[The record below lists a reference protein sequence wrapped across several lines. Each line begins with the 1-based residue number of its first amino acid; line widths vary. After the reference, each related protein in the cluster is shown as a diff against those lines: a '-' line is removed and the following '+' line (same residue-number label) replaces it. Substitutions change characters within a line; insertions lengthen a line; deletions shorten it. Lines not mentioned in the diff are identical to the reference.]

1 MPITMILSLLTGK
14 AKKPLLI
21 ALAIAVVLVGLMT
34 GYFYVKQQGYEN
46 GYAVAEQQFLK
57 EKDQAVAAAIKVLKQ
72 KNQSNQQIAEA
83 YWKNELAKKPKIQT
97 IEKRIIEYVQAQD
110 PNDTRCQL
118 DDNELFILQDLV
130 AIANAT
136 TPKTEH

>member
-21 ALAIAVVLVGLMT
+21 ALVIALVLLVLT
-34 GYFYVKQQGYEN
+34 SGYFYVKQQGYEH
-46 GYAVAEQQFLK
+46 GYTVAEHLFLK
-57 EKDQAVAAAIKVLKQ
+57 EKDQAVAAAIKAVKQ
-72 KNQSNQQIAEA
+72 KNQSNQKIAET
-83 YWKNELAKKPKIQT
+83 YWKNELAKQPKIQT

-110 PNDTRCQL
+110 PDDTHCQL

-130 AIANAT
+130 SIANAT
-136 TPKTEH
+136 TPETKH

>member
-21 ALAIAVVLVGLMT
+21 ALMIALVLLVLT
-34 GYFYVKQQGYEN
+34 SGYFYVKQQGYEN
-46 GYAVAEQQFLK
+46 GYAVAESQFLK
-57 EKDQAVAAAIKVLKQ
+57 EKDQAVAAAINAVKQ
-72 KNQSNQQIAEA
+72 KNQSNQAIAA
-83 YWKNELAKKPKIQT
+83 NYWKSELAKQPKIQT
-97 IEKRIIEYVQAQD
+97 IEKRIIEYVQTQD
-110 PNDTRCQL
+110 LDDTDCQL
-118 DDNELFILQDLV
+118 NDNELFILQDLV

>member
-21 ALAIAVVLVGLMT
+21 ALMIALVLLVLT
-34 GYFYVKQQGYEN
+34 SGYFYVKQQGYEN

-57 EKDQAVAAAIKVLKQ
+57 EKYQAVAAAINAVKQ
-72 KNQSNQQIAEA
+72 KNQSNRQIAAE
-83 YWKNELAKKPKIQT
+83 YWKSELAKQPKIQT
-97 IEKRIIEYVQAQD
+97 IEKRIIEYVQAQG
-110 PNDTRCQL
+110 PHDTNCQL

-130 AIANAT
+130 AIANEN
-136 TPKTEH
+136 TPQTDN

>member
-21 ALAIAVVLVGLMT
+21 ALMIALVLLVLT
-34 GYFYVKQQGYEN
+34 SGYFYVKQQGYEN

-57 EKDQAVAAAIKVLKQ
+57 EKDQAVAAAIKALKQ
-72 KNQSNQQIAEA
+72 KNQSNQKIAA
-83 YWKNELAKKPKIQT
+83 TYWKNELAKQPKIQK

>member
-1 MPITMILSLLTGK
+1 MILSLLTGK

-21 ALAIAVVLVGLMT
+21 TLVIALVLLGST
-34 GYFYVKQQGYEN
+34 SGYFYVKQQGYEN
-46 GYAVAEQQFLK
+46 GYAVAESQFLK
-57 EKDQAVAAAIKVLKQ
+57 EKDQAVAAAINALKQ
-72 KNQSNQQIAEA
+72 KNQSNQAIATT
-83 YWKNELAKKPKIQT
+83 YWKSELAKQSKIQT
-97 IEKRIIEYVQAQD
+97 IEKRIIEYVQVQD
-110 PNDTRCQL
+110 PDDTRCQL

>member
-21 ALAIAVVLVGLMT
+21 ALAIAVVLLGLMT

-46 GYAVAEQQFLK
+46 GYTVAEHQFLK
-57 EKDQAVAAAIKVLKQ
+57 EKDQAVAAAINAAKQ
-72 KNQSNQQIAEA
+72 KNKSNQQIAKA
-83 YWKNELAKKPKIQT
+83 YWKNELAKQPKIQT

-130 AIANAT
+130 VIANAS
-136 TPKTEH
+136 TPQTEH

>member
-21 ALAIAVVLVGLMT
+21 ALAIAVVLLGLMSA
-34 GYFYVKQQGYEN
+34 YFYVEQQGYEH
-46 GYAVAEQQFLK
+46 GYTVAEHQFLK
-57 EKDQAVAAAIKVLKQ
+57 EKDQAVAVAIKELKQ
-72 KNQSNQQIAEA
+72 KNKSNQQIAET
-83 YWKNELAKKPKIQT
+83 YWKNELAKQPKIQT

-110 PNDTRCQL
+110 PNDTHCQL

-130 AIANAT
+130 AIANN
-136 TPKTEH
+136 PKTKH